1 MGWLKNFI
9 LKSYFKIIQKK
20 INHWQENPLSSQ
32 RAVFNKLLHKGLMTS
47 FGKEHRFHQIK
58 NYEDFKAN
66 VPLHTYDLLLKYI
79 DRIRVGEKDV
89 LWPGRPLYLAT
100 TSGTTSGEKYIPVTK
115 DSLKKGMASTVL
127 CSASYITETDN
138 TDPLNRKMVILS
150 ANPELKKDSFLQY
163 GKITGIF
170 NKHIPN
176 FMKSQRIPS
185 IETNMIWDWEKK
197 MIQTVKE
204 SIGQDVGMIGGFP
217 AWIIRYFERVLE
229 ETGKDTIAEVFP
241 NLQVIT
247 HGGVSYPPYKKR
259 MESLIG
265 KPFHRLEVFSASEGF
280 MAYQDKQDRD
290 DLLLVTSGEIFYEF
304 VPLEDCGKESPRRFQ
319 LSEVEV
325 GVNYAIYISTM
336 GGLWAYEIGDTVTFT
351 QTKPY
356 RLKVSGRTKHFI
368 SNSGEHLISEQV
380 EMALGKTCD
389 KLNVEVNDFSV
400 APSIKDEPGGNRHEW
415 LIEFKSPPKNLSDF
429 SSELSL
435 ALREVSDNYNLL
447 VESEVLNLPII
458 TPLKKGAFVEYMKSI
473 NKMTHQNKVPRLMN
487 NRELANGIQPWALD
501 GSKESIY
508 EGHY

>member
-1 MGWLKNFI
+1 MGWLKNFV
-9 LKSYFKIIQKK
+9 LKTYFQMIQRK
-20 INHWQENPLSSQ
+20 INHWQKNPLSSQ
-32 RAVFNKLLHKGLMTS
+32 RAVFNKLLHKGMMTS
-47 FGKEHRFHQIK
+47 FGKEHRFNQIK
-58 NYEDFKAN
+58 SYEDFKAN
-66 VPLHTYDLLLKYI
+66 VPLHSYDRLLKYI
-79 DRIRVGEKDV
+79 ERIRAGEKDV

-150 ANPELKKDSFLQY
+150 ANPELKEDKYLKY

-170 NKHIPN
+170 NNHIPN
-176 FMKSQRIPS
+176 FLKTQRIPS
-185 IETNMIWDWEKK
+185 IKTNMIWDWEAK
-197 MIQTVKE
+197 MTQTVKE
-204 SIGQDVGMIGGFP
+204 SIGQDVGMVGGFP
-217 AWIIRYFERVLE
+217 AWIIRYFERILE
-229 ETGKDTIAEVFP
+229 ETGKKTIAEVFP

-247 HGGVSYPPYKKR
+247 HGGVAYPPYKKR

-265 KPFHRLEVFSASEGF
+265 KSFHRLEVFSASEGF
-280 MAYQDKQDRD
+280 MAYQDKQGRD
-290 DLLLVTSGEIFYEF
+290 DLLLVPDGEIFYEF
-304 VPLEDCGKESPRRFQ
+304 VPLEDYGKENPRRFQ
-319 LSEVEV
+319 LSEVEI
-325 GVNYAIYISTM
+325 GINYALYISTM

-351 QTKPY
+351 ETKPY

-389 KLNVEVNDFSV
+389 KLNVEVRDFSV
-400 APSIKDEPGGNRHEW
+400 APSIKDEAGGNRHEW
-415 LIEFKSPPKNLSDF
+415 LIEFKDLPKDLSTF
-429 SSELSL
+429 SAELSL

-501 GSKESIY
+501 GSKESVY